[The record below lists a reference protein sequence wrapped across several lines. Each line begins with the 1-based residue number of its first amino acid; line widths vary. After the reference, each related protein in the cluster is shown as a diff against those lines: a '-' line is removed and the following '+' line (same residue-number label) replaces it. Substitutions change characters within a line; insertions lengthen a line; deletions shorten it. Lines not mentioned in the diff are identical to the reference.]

1 MTYDP
6 QRSHRRPQLA
16 DEQEP
21 APVDALLA
29 PATEEP
35 TLEEPTLDPAEIA
48 PRPIP
53 DVMVAERRVGSARAA
68 LLVVL
73 VSVAVAVAVAVMRRR
88 RGAGS

>member
-29 PATEEP
+29 PAAEEP
-35 TLEEPTLDPAEIA
+35 TLGPAEVA

-53 DVMVAERRVGSARAA
+53 DALVPERRVGSALTALVA
-68 LLVVL
+68 LL
-73 VSVAVAVAVAVMRRR
+73 VAVAVAVAVVRRRR
-88 RGAGS
+88 RGVASQ